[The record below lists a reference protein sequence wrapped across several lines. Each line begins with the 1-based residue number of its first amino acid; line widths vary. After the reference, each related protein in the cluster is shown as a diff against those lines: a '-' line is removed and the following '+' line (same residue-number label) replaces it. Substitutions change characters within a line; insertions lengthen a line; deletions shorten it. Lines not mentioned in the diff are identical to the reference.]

1 MMETTDIK
9 KQTYLFI
16 TFVLILAGCTILG
29 VGIGLLLSEIW
40 ACTLIGVGVGFLVSA
55 LLYLKSAYQK

>member
-9 KQTYLFI
+9 KQTNLFI
-16 TFVLILAGCTILG
+16 TFVLILVGCTVLG

>member
-1 MMETTDIK
+1 METTNTK
-9 KQTYLFI
+9 KQNNLFI
-16 TFVLILAGCTILG
+16 SFVLILLGCTILG